1 VDFIEQMESPQLS
14 VVDPADYDDVA
25 QAIESY
31 GLQDHADLPDVEAPA
46 DVPLTDGADTELDL
60 DGLVEDEPYEMLVD
74 QPVDLHELPATHGAD
89 DEPIDWI
96 RLAAASEAEA
106 AADHAAILQPV
117 IGPASIDDG
126 GEDPIPLA
134 ATSTTEVSDLEV
146 FEPEIEAVEAPQP
159 EEVTE
164 PQAVETAASDEVSAV
179 VEIAD
184 VRARRAK
191 RPTRSVRARKDKLRS
206 VSESDA
212 PAVVPAKP
220 PAPVPAPM
228 PEVKKPA
235 ATPWLVSPDRA
246 AAYEPTVSIVP
257 VFGGA
262 DPKSSPAAAPVPVNV
277 FTPAPS
283 LVTPFP
289 TPPPVPLYATPPS
302 PVSVYTP
309 PAPAVSAIPV
319 EPAFSRAVGAV
330 APSYTPA
337 PGWTPAPVTIGPAEP
352 MPQLTAAKLKEQP
365 ARPRGPR
372 ASESGSEIYAP
383 ASPLAAVSEP
393 TAFPWKLAAV
403 AAAIMVVAIVGG
415 RVFLPAKGVARDD
428 VAATSS
434 NRGTAP
440 VATPSAQAQPELSAA
455 SVVANAGRLEIE
467 TQPAGARILI
477 DGKPAGESPVALD
490 RIAAG
495 RHTVTFVSSSGSVKR
510 TIRIEAG
517 RTTKLDVPIFSGWV
531 GIYAPFVVE
540 VVEGGRVIGS
550 TEQPRIML
558 SPGRHDLTLVNRD
571 LEYSSAQTVDIEPGE
586 VKSVS
591 IDPRGMVNLN
601 ATPWAEV
608 WVEGRKV
615 GDTPLANLQ
624 LTLGVR
630 EITFRHPQLG
640 ERRMTVTVKGNTP
653 VAVSI
658 DMTKP

>member
-1 VDFIEQMESPQLS
+1 M
-14 VVDPADYDDVA
+14 
-25 QAIESY
+25 
-31 GLQDHADLPDVEAPA
+31 
-46 DVPLTDGADTELDL
+46 
-60 DGLVEDEPYEMLVD
+60 
-74 QPVDLHELPATHGAD
+74 
-89 DEPIDWI
+89 
-96 RLAAASEAEA
+96 
-106 AADHAAILQPV
+106 
-117 IGPASIDDG
+117 
-126 GEDPIPLA
+126 
-134 ATSTTEVSDLEV
+134 
-146 FEPEIEAVEAPQP
+146 
-159 EEVTE
+159 
-164 PQAVETAASDEVSAV
+164 
-179 VEIAD
+179 
-184 VRARRAK
+184 
-191 RPTRSVRARKDKLRS
+191 
-206 VSESDA
+206 SESDA
-212 PAVVPAKP
+212 PAVVTAQP
-220 PAPVPAPM
+220 PEPVPAPV

-246 AAYEPTVSIVP
+246 AAFEPTVSIVP

-277 FTPAPS
+277 FASAPS
-283 LVTPFP
+283 PVTPFP
-289 TPPPVPLYATPPS
+289 TPPPVPLYTAPPP

-309 PAPAVSAIPV
+309 PAPTVSAVAV
-319 EPAFSRAVGAV
+319 EPGFSRSVGAI
-330 APSYTPA
+330 APSYTPPPA
-337 PGWTPAPVTIGPAEP
+337 WTPSPVTISAADPI
-352 MPQLTAAKLKEQP
+352 PQLTTAKLKEQP
-365 ARPRGPR
+365 ARPRGTR
-372 ASESGSEIYAP
+372 APEPGIEIYSP
-383 ASPLAAVSEP
+383 ASSSAGVSEP

-415 RVFLPAKGVARDD
+415 RVYLPAKGVATDD

-434 NRGTAP
+434 NRGTATVP
-440 VATPSAQAQPELSAA
+440 TPAAQAQPAASAPV

-490 RIAAG
+490 GIAAG
-495 RHTVTFVSSSGSVKR
+495 RHTVTFISSSGSVKR

-531 GIYAPFVVE
+531 GIYAPFVVD

-591 IDPRGMVNLN
+591 IDPRGLVNLN

-640 ERRMTVTVKGNTP
+640 ERRVTVTVKGKAP
-653 VAVSI
+653 VAVSV